1 MVDGCIGE
9 RAIADKFREVYMKIY
24 TKNES
29 VEEVLKIKDRIERLI
44 TQNDATIINHID
56 GSSVKKAAMLMKKG
70 KSDISGGFKSNA
82 LRNGPRILFNS
93 IIDIFKSWIT
103 HGYVTISLLAV
114 SLLPLIKGLKSTSS
128 TDNYR
133 HCWN

>member
-44 TQNDATIINHID
+44 TQNDATIINLID
-56 GSSVKKAAMLMKKG
+56 GSSVKKATMLMKKG
-70 KSDISGGFKSNA
+70 KSDISGG
-82 LRNGPRILFNS
+82 LTLM
-93 IIDIFKSWIT
+93 
-103 HGYVTISLLAV
+103 L
-114 SLLPLIKGLKSTSS
+114 
-128 TDNYR
+128 
-133 HCWN
+133 